1 VADFETDFLQWRD
14 GERRLAEAPPERQPT
29 LERVVDAIVAELR
42 RRLGGPY
49 TTAELAALYDDGTD
63 WAVEVAVR
71 AAPDDPWAWDP
82 RVVVDAAFARYVR
95 GARDFAGGRRLG

>member
-1 VADFETDFLQWRD
+1 VPDFETDLLQWQD
-14 GERRLAEAPPERQPT
+14 GGRRLAEAPPERRPT

-42 RRLGGPY
+42 RRLGGPF
-49 TTAELAALYDDGTD
+49 TTAEVTELYDGGTD

-71 AAPDDPWAWDP
+71 EAPDDPWAWDP
-82 RVVVDAAFARYVR
+82 RMVVDAAFARYVR

>member
-1 VADFETDFLQWRD
+1 MADFETDLLQWRD
-14 GERRLAEAPPERQPT
+14 GERRLAEAEPGRQAQ

-42 RRLGGPY
+42 RRLGAPF
-49 TTAELAALYDDGTD
+49 TAAEVAGLYEQGTE
-63 WAVEVAVR
+63 WAVDVAVR
-71 AAPDDPWAWDP
+71 LAPDDPWAWDP